1 MFAAISLVVILTIS
15 MVIVRTASVALRHTG
30 LPDAVARFQCLSA
43 FTGSGFTTS
52 ETEQIVNYPIRRKV
66 ISWLMIIGNLGL
78 ASVIATL
85 VISLASGERTMG
97 SMVTQ
102 IVWLGGG
109 AALIWVVMLNPRTDA
124 VMCALIGR
132 ILDSTTELGRRQYV
146 RTLQVADGYS
156 VVNHVITE
164 QGAGTLGDLMTGTL
178 RCLAVHHANGADNT
192 APGPDVALNL
202 RDVLIVYGAEADH
215 DALEVALGHPQ
226 PRGVVT

>member
-1 MFAAISLVVILTIS
+1 MFAALSLVVILTIS

-43 FTGSGFTTS
+43 FTGSGFTTA

-85 VISLASGERTMG
+85 VISLAAGERSMG
-97 SMVTQ
+97 SMVGQ
-102 IVWLGGG
+102 IAWLGGG
-109 AALIWVVMLNPRTDA
+109 AAAIWIAMLNPRTDA
-124 VMCALIGR
+124 IMCALIGR
-132 ILDSTTELGRRQYV
+132 ILDSTTEIGRRQYV
-146 RTLQVADGYS
+146 RTLQVTDGYS

-164 QGAGTLGDLMTGTL
+164 DGAGTLGDLMTGSL
-178 RCLAVHHANGADNT
+178 KCLAVHHATGVDNVD
-192 APGPDVALNL
+192 PSPDVALEL

-215 DALEVALGHPQ
+215 DALEVALGHPA
-226 PRGVVT
+226 PRSIRP